1 MLELS
6 VKSIGFFAV
15 FNTKPPMAKRVRKTI
30 LFFRIALR
38 LIAPFLLLIVAFTAI
53 QLTNQLTFLN
63 KVYEIQS
70 RFSLQAMTEFL
81 TKTLEDPAS
90 FENLFLLKAKLE
102 RAKETHGIAEL
113 LLIDPLTR
121 ETLYSEKD
129 EGFSPEDL
137 LATERSLLDKKE
149 GKPPLFLIDKETQKL
164 NVFVPITS
172 PVKERVYIAK
182 ISFPLGNLRLALQK
196 STGTLVTMFL
206 LTLLAGFLIAAA
218 LSNSI
223 VKPIQALNRA
233 TQEILKGRLGQ
244 KVAIYT
250 GDEIEELAETF
261 NHMSVALKEMK
272 ERAEDANPL
281 TQLPGNHGIYYETQR
296 RIQERQ
302 KFVFFHV
309 DLDRFKIFNDH
320 YGLARGDDVIRKTAK
335 ILRTAIQEKGGA
347 SDFLGHQGG
356 DDFVI
361 LTTPHRAKE
370 VAETAIHKFDD
381 LVRTLYRKDDYERG
395 YILEQDRRSVEER
408 GGDKLVKF
416 PLMAVSLA
424 GVTNTKR
431 DFTDYF
437 DLLARAVEVK
447 KQVKNV
453 PQSCYLIQE

>member
-1 MLELS
+1 M
-6 VKSIGFFAV
+6 
-15 FNTKPPMAKRVRKTI
+15 TQRVRKTI

-38 LIAPFLLLIVAFTAI
+38 LIAPFLLLILAFTAI

-70 RFSLQAMTEFL
+70 RISLQAMTETL
-81 TKTLEDPAS
+81 VKTLEDPAVL
-90 FENLFLLKAKLE
+90 ENSFLLKAKLS
-102 RAKETHGIAEL
+102 RAKETHGVIEL
-113 LLIDPLTR
+113 LIVDPLTR

-129 EGFSPEDL
+129 EGFSSEDL
-137 LATERSLLDKKE
+137 IATERSLLDKKE
-149 GKPPLFLIDKETQKL
+149 GKPPLFIIDKENQKL
-164 NVFVPITS
+164 NVFVPVTS
-172 PVKERVYIAK
+172 PFKERVYIAK
-182 ISFPLGNLRLALQK
+182 ISFPLGNLSLALQK
-196 STGTLVTMFL
+196 SIGTLVTMFL
-206 LTLLAGFLIAAA
+206 LTLLAGLLIAAA

-223 VKPIQALNRA
+223 VKPIQALNLA

-261 NHMSVALKEMK
+261 NQMSVALKEMK

-281 TQLPGNHGIYYETQR
+281 TQLPGNHGIYHETQR
-296 RIQERQ
+296 RILEKQ

-320 YGLARGDDVIRKTAK
+320 YGLARGDDVIKKTAK
-335 ILRTAIQEKGGA
+335 ILKSAIQEKGGS

-361 LTTPHRAKE
+361 ITTPYRAKE
-370 VAETAIHKFDD
+370 VVETAIHKFDD

-395 YILEQDRRSVEER
+395 YILEQDRRS
-408 GGDKLVKF
+408 GDEPDPEKLVKF
-416 PLMAVSLA
+416 PLMALSLA
-424 GVTNTKR
+424 GVANTKR
-431 DFTDYF
+431 EFTDYF
-437 DLLARAVEVK
+437 DLLARAVDVK
-447 KQVKNV
+447 KQVKSI

>member
-1 MLELS
+1 
-6 VKSIGFFAV
+6 
-15 FNTKPPMAKRVRKTI
+15 MAKRVRKTV
-30 LFFRIALR
+30 LFFRIAMR
-38 LIAPFLLLIVAFTAI
+38 LIAPFLLLILAFTAI

-70 RFSLQAMTEFL
+70 RISLQAMTEIL
-81 TKTLEDPAS
+81 TKTLEDPAALG
-90 FENLFLLKAKLE
+90 NLYLLKAKLV
-102 RAKETHGIAEL
+102 RAKEVHGVTEL
-113 LLIDPLTR
+113 LIVDPLTR
-121 ETLYSEKD
+121 ETLYSDKE
-129 EGFSPEDL
+129 EGFSSEDL
-137 LATERSLLDKKE
+137 IATERSLLDKKE
-149 GKPPLFLIDKETQKL
+149 GKPPLFLIDKESQKL

-172 PVKERVYIAK
+172 PVKERIYIAK
-182 ISFPLGNLRLALQK
+182 ISFPLGNLSLALQK
-196 STGTLVTMFL
+196 SMGTLVTMFL

-223 VKPIQALNRA
+223 VKPIQALNLA
-233 TQEILKGRLGQ
+233 TQEIVKGRLGQ

-261 NHMSVALKEMK
+261 NQMSVALKEMK

-281 TQLPGNHGIYYETQR
+281 TQLPGNHGIYHETQR
-296 RIQERQ
+296 RILEKQ

-309 DLDRFKIFNDH
+309 DLDRFKIFNDR
-320 YGLARGDDVIRKTAK
+320 YGLARGDDVIKKTAK
-335 ILRTAIQEKGGA
+335 ILKSAIQEKGGS

-361 LTTPHRAKE
+361 ITTPYRAKE

-395 YILEQDRRSVEER
+395 YIMEQDRRTIEEPSPE
-408 GGDKLVKF
+408 KLVKF

-424 GVTNTKR
+424 GVANTKR

-447 KQVKNV
+447 KQVKSI